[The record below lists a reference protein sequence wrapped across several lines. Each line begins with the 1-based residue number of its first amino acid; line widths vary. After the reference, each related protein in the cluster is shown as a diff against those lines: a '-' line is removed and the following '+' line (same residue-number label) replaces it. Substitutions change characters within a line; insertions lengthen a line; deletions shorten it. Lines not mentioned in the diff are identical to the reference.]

1 MAQYATCECYH
12 CHIRL
17 PKPNAY
23 CVTIERESGRSS
35 GSFRFYRRSSSYS
48 TGRTYY
54 RKRDIW
60 LCGSCYLQHKKQQR
74 LNSLASFVVI
84 GLLVVGGI
92 WLFGS
97 NNTSQPTSQQA
108 SNISVTQPP
117 TSEQVNQTALYQ
129 GQPNSTDIRPSST
142 TLQIQSRL
150 IQLGYLA
157 GPPDGVWGPRS
168 QKALRAFKAA
178 NGLDLNDSWDDAMN
192 AALFSPN
199 AAYAPA
205 PPASQASN
213 SPRRNQGR

>member
-1 MAQYATCECYH
+1 MAQYATCECYY

-23 CVTIERESGRSS
+23 CVTIERETGHSS

-60 LCGSCYLQHKKQQR
+60 LCGNCYLQYKKQQR
-74 LNSLASFVVI
+74 VNALSTFVVI
-84 GLLVVGGI
+84 GLFIAGGI
-92 WLFGS
+92 WIFGS
-97 NNTSQPTSQQA
+97 NTSQPTSQNTSA
-108 SNISVTQPP
+108 ISVAQPSV
-117 TSEQVNQTALYQ
+117 SEQADEKALYQ
-129 GQPNSTDIRPSST
+129 GQSNSRDSHQSDAAI
-142 TLQIQSRL
+142 QIQSRL

-157 GPPDGVWGPRS
+157 GPPDGIWGVKS

-178 NGLDLNDSWDDAMN
+178 NGLDPSDSWDEATSE
-192 AALFSPN
+192 ALFSSG

-205 PPASQASN
+205 PPASQTSAST
-213 SPRRNQGR
+213 RRNPGR